1 MKMGLNLL
9 MLAFNLLKCKFVLE
23 VQAHSFMYVMMIH
36 SALHDTFL
44 TWTLEHQSDKFFC
57 QFYFGNKLLSM
68 AAMEGVE
75 GIPVLFVAWNQPD
88 VFRLGTSF
96 KFQTLVRN
104 CLDAKGNTAFSSR
117 RVF

>member
-1 MKMGLNLL
+1 M
-9 MLAFNLLKCKFVLE
+9 CVRII
-23 VQAHSFMYVMMIH
+23 S

-44 TWTLEHQSDKFFC
+44 TLTLEHQSDFFFFFGP
-57 QFYFGNKLLSM
+57 FYFGNKLLSM
-68 AAMEGVE
+68 AASEGVE

-104 CLDAKGNTAFSSR
+104 CLECQRKYSIL
-117 RVF
+117 

>member
-1 MKMGLNLL
+1 
-9 MLAFNLLKCKFVLE
+9 
-23 VQAHSFMYVMMIH
+23 MYVMRIH
-36 SALHDTFL
+36 SSLHDTSL
-44 TWTLEHQSDKFFC
+44 TLTLEHQSDNFFFC

-104 CLDAKGNTAFSSR
+104 CLECQRKYSILSLKSILTLNKWLTSHGKLERENTIR
-117 RVF
+117 D

>member
-1 MKMGLNLL
+1 M
-9 MLAFNLLKCKFVLE
+9 
-23 VQAHSFMYVMMIH
+23 
-36 SALHDTFL
+36 ALYMTHFWL
-44 TWTLEHQSDKFFC
+44 TLEHQADDFFFC

-88 VFRLGTSF
+88 VFRLGIGF

-104 CLDAKGNTAFSSR
+104 CLECQRKYSIP
-117 RVF
+117 